1 MIGALDKTTQV
12 DKPLF
17 IVRGREPGYDI
28 NVYQHTYLGKSNKQL
43 AKGTIIVHPGDLCT
57 TSPFDS
63 SEKKLFVNRQY
74 TDVPC
79 TSAQKDEYLEIDQ
92 LILEL
97 HQDELLSLPLP
108 ILKQIAKRT
117 VFNDL
122 RTIFLVHDKRMLGII
137 RQELPGL
144 EERKI
149 LTNSQA
155 TLLSENIAE
164 TLIPSCSEYTTL
176 YNVFERFPETRHD
189 WLFKPAGRGKG
200 EGIVF
205 GANVDEK
212 EWRRLLYPV
221 NRQAHILQRRTK
233 QRKYNLM
240 MPKLEDEEG
249 TRKVQWPLVGSF
261 FIINGNFEGIM
272 GWRASADDVC
282 ALSRDGKWM
291 GGLVDGSV

>member
-1 MIGALDKTTQV
+1 LDE
-12 DKPLF
+12 
-17 IVRGREPGYDI
+17 G
-28 NVYQHTYLGKSNKQL
+28 NKLL

-63 SEKKLFVNRQY
+63 SENKLFVNRQH
-74 TDVPC
+74 TDISG
-79 TSAQKDEYLEIDQ
+79 TSAALEVEYFEIDQ

-144 EERKI
+144 TERNI

-155 TLLSENIAE
+155 ILLTENIAE
-164 TLIPSCSEYTTL
+164 TLIPTCSGYTTL
-176 YNVFERFPETRHD
+176 YNIFDRIPEAKNN

-212 EWRRLLYPV
+212 EWTRLLYPV
-221 NRQAHILQRRTK
+221 NRQTHILQRRTK

-240 MPKLEDEEG
+240 MPGLEDG
-249 TRKVQWPLVGSF
+249 SARNVQWPLVGSF
-261 FIINGNFEGIM
+261 FIINGKFEGII

-291 GGLVDGSV
+291 GGLVDGSI